1 MRGTILLIFVFS
13 FGGWV
18 GMNNIVICCDGT
30 SNDIAGAPTNVLRFY
45 RSLERNDKQLAYYDS
60 GVGTLDDPSML
71 TNPGKAIGRKLDMAV
86 GYSVKRQVCD
96 CLLYTSPSP
105 RD

>member
-1 MRGTILLIFVFS
+1 
-13 FGGWV
+13 
-18 GMNNIVICCDGT
+18 MNNIVICCDGT

-86 GYSVKRQVCD
+86 GYSVKRQVCEAYRFLNENWSQGD
-96 CLLYTSPSP
+96 KIYLVGLSLIHI
-105 RD
+105 